1 MDNELSY
8 GLKLMFVL
16 CDELKVIY
24 KWWNFVM

>member
-24 KWWNFVM
+24 KWNFVM